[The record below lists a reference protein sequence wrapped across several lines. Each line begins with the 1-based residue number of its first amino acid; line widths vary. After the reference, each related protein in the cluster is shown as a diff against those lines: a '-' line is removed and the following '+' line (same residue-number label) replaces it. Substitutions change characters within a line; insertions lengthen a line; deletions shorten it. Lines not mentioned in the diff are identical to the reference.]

1 MWRSCILCMGAQFNI
16 LCLHEHCIDVV
27 LNRSNHLL
35 VMINRLAS
43 FFLKSKL
50 IIFITLC
57 FRCVS
62 KFWWLLHTC
71 VCERLTYVPY
81 DGCKLNLIDVL
92 IVFHAIIMIL
102 HFFNLTTLT
111 STEWKKNQANTV
123 SCFKLVIWYEYD
135 ILVTYVWIRIFL
147 IWKLKTQNPFWVY
160 FSLVLLRG
168 RAVAVMF
175 FGAPSFCWLTLSV
188 CVTSELSIPTPLV
201 FKL

>member
-1 MWRSCILCMGAQFNI
+1 MSSC
-16 LCLHEHCIDVV
+16 CIDVV
-27 LNRSNHLL
+27 LNRSNLLL
-35 VMINRLAS
+35 VMINRLVS

-50 IIFITLC
+50 IISISLC

-81 DGCKLNLIDVL
+81 EGCKLNLIDVL

-102 HFFNLTTLT
+102 HFFNLTTLM
-111 STEWKKNQANTV
+111 NTV

-175 FGAPSFCWLTLSV
+175 FGVPSFCRLTLSV

>member
-1 MWRSCILCMGAQFNI
+1 
-16 LCLHEHCIDVV
+16 
-27 LNRSNHLL
+27 
-35 VMINRLAS
+35 MINRLAS

-62 KFWWLLHTC
+62 ISWWLLHTC

-102 HFFNLTTLT
+102 HFFNLTTLM
-111 STEWKKNQANTV
+111 NTV

-147 IWKLKTQNPFWVY
+147 IWKLKTQNAFWVY

-175 FGAPSFCWLTLSV
+175 FGAPSFCRLTLSV
-188 CVTSELSIPTPLV
+188 CVTSELS
-201 FKL
+201 

>member
-1 MWRSCILCMGAQFNI
+1 MSSC
-16 LCLHEHCIDVV
+16 CIDVV
-27 LNRSNHLL
+27 LNRSNLLL
-35 VMINRLAS
+35 VMINRLVS

-50 IIFITLC
+50 IISISLC

-111 STEWKKNQANTV
+111 STEWKKKSSEYCIMFQTCN
-123 SCFKLVIWYEYD
+123 LIWIWYFSD
-135 ILVTYVWIRIFL
+135 LCMNTNIFDMKIKNPKPLLRIF
-147 IWKLKTQNPFWVY
+147 F
-160 FSLVLLRG
+160 FSATAGKRSRG
-168 RAVAVMF
+168 DV
-175 FGAPSFCWLTLSV
+175 FGAASFCRLTLSA
-188 CVTSELSIPTPLV
+188 CVISELSIPTPLV